1 MACKENGKPVENE
14 EDKFSTDAIGRVFVI
29 HPQCGEI
36 YYLRMLLFHIKGPTC
51 FHDLK
56 TINDK

>member
-1 MACKENGKPVENE
+1 MGKPVENE
-14 EDKFSTDAIGRVFVI
+14 EDKFYTDAIGRVFVI

-51 FHDLK
+51 FNDLK
-56 TINDK
+56 TINGK